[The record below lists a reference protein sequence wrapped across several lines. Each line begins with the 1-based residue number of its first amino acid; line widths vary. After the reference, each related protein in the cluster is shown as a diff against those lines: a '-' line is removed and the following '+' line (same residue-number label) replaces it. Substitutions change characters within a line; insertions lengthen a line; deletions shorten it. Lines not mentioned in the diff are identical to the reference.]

1 MTRRFPAS
9 EHRSLLPAGWDH
21 ARARA
26 VLVALTEP
34 GGGVVIPS
42 PVYPPFFMITEES
55 GRRVVPA
62 ALTSEHRLDPDAID
76 RAIRLLIAYAR
87 TIVQDDLTTISLA
100 VEPRLRKRANREE
113 T

>member
-1 MTRRFPAS
+1 MRPETAMTLA
-9 EHRSLLPAGWDH
+9 HV
-21 ARARA
+21 ARG
-26 VLVALTEP
+26 EP
-34 GGGVVIPS
+34 P
-42 PVYPPFFMITEES
+42 E
-55 GRRVVPA
+55 
-62 ALTSEHRLDPDAID
+62 LCDPDAID